1 MKHFTM
7 KDFPTHSYEP
17 KYHGNLVCDENGCL
31 YDERLRSAMA
41 SETGSKGNL
50 ASVEAIVALRAAARA
65 IHINIERWADRHG
78 LSEGRLGIVMVLKRT
93 PGHQMPLGQL
103 AEMIESTPRNVT
115 GLVDNLERAGLV
127 ERVPDPQDRRSVLAR
142 LTPVGLSKVS
152 EIWQEAFEQR
162 HNVTKGLTE
171 EELVQLRHLA
181 FKLVQNM
188 SAAQSP
194 APEELST

>member
-1 MKHFTM
+1 MKYFTM
-7 KDFPTHSYEP
+7 KDFSTHSSEP

-41 SETGSKGNL
+41 AEAGTGISM
-50 ASVEAIVALRAAARA
+50 ASVEAIVAIRSAARA
-65 IHINIERWADRHG
+65 IHINVERWADRHG
-78 LSEGRLGIVMVLKRT
+78 LSEGRLAIVMVLKRS
-93 PGHQMPLGQL
+93 PGNQMPLGQL
-103 AEMIESTPRNVT
+103 ADMIESTPRNVT

-142 LTPVGLSKVS
+142 LTRAGLEKVT

-181 FKLVQNM
+181 FKLVQSM
-188 SAAQSP
+188 SAAQNR
-194 APEELST
+194 APEEVAT

>member
-7 KDFPTHSYEP
+7 KDFPTHSSEP
-17 KYHGNLVCDENGCL
+17 KYHGTLVCDENGCL

-41 SETGSKGNL
+41 AEAGNGTSM
-50 ASVEAIVALRAAARA
+50 AAVEAIVAIRAAARA
-65 IHINIERWADRHG
+65 IHINVERWADRHN
-78 LSEGRLGIVMVLKRT
+78 LSEGRLGIVMVLKRS

-103 AEMIESTPRNVT
+103 ADMIESTPRNVT

-142 LTPVGLSKVS
+142 LTPGGLEKVT

-162 HNVTKGLTE
+162 HNVTRGLTE

-188 SAAQSP
+188 SAAQNR
-194 APEELST
+194 APEEVST